1 MTNDYFLFSL
11 KNRLTIFNYSLF
23 LGIIEFNTIKYIDDW
38 NLLTEN
44 FKIPNKISYYY
55 DFIYNIL
62 KEQVLELKKIQKK
75 NHSKSVILIN
85 LQKNTQYSHT
95 FEKYDVFLKQNIKI
109 LKKLHKNVIF
119 TELEFTK
126 TSGTYMGL
134 KCLEENGEEFEFLKQ
149 YS

>member
-23 LGIIEFNTIKYIDDW
+23 LGIIEFNTIKYIDNW

-62 KEQVLELKKIQKK
+62 KEQVVELKKIEKK

-85 LQKNTQYSHT
+85 LQKHSQYSSR
-95 FEKYDVFLKQNIKI
+95 FENYDKFLKQNIKI

-119 TELEFTK
+119 TDLDFTK
-126 TSGTYMGL
+126 TTGTCMGI